1 MSAMPPTPP
10 APHRLVLSAAEFAY
24 LVAKTGME
32 MPPGWRPAPDNPFG
46 LAESE
51 LTKKRVVQGTGDEAE
66 VHRSV
71 QVNLGI
77 LAGPQVMLDTT
88 VSIAGKGS
96 RSLHAVSGPLGASL
110 FALADGAV
118 ELSMFAAVHL
128 GRELIR
134 AVPPPGSTATGISS
148 ALSESAPDPL
158 RGTVPLTALHEMGVA
173 RLMREADPGV
183 QAVVLDKLDLP
194 AAEAKL
200 ALRAAN
206 RSDGALRCQLT
217 GKAGGRVA
225 SGQVTWLHSDAGW
238 SGITP
243 VPDGSGRKLVKL
255 EPAAR
260 EDIGT
265 WVAPFVA
272 AALS

>member
-1 MSAMPPTPP
+1 MPPTTQAP
-10 APHRLVLSAAEFAY
+10 APHRLVLSTAEFAY

-32 MPPGWRPAPDNPFG
+32 MPPEWRPNPDTPFG

-77 LAGPQVMLDTT
+77 LANPQVMLDTT
-88 VSIAGKGS
+88 VSIAGKGL
-96 RSLHAVSGPLGASL
+96 RSVHAVSGPLGASL

-134 AVPPPGSTATGISS
+134 AVPPDSATTGISS
-148 ALSESAPDPL
+148 ALGESAPDPL
-158 RGTVPLTALHEMGVA
+158 RGTVSLTALHEMGVA

-183 QAVVLDKLDLP
+183 QSAVLDKLDLP
-194 AAEAKL
+194 AAEAKV
-200 ALRAAN
+200 ALQAAN

-217 GKAGGRVA
+217 GKAGGRIA
-225 SGQVTWLHSDAGW
+225 SDQVTWLHTDAGW